1 MMFAK
6 VSVVAFVT
14 LFSMGNAQDA
24 KVSKEGEVCGGM
36 MRPAHTC
43 QKPLECV
50 NTKGPMIADAPGTC
64 KTKCPTTRDAWGN
77 CVPKNCE
84 IWSDGCNTCHFKNN
98 KLTGC
103 SEKLCYDVKHEAKC
117 ETYSTTESEFFHC
130 SKYLDELSKINPVC
144 CAGEKGGTC
153 LNGFP
158 STCSPECASIMNL
171 LFNNCD
177 DLLKVT
183 GLEKEKGWSTFSG
196 KCKKTSGGH
205 GNVKIPDNC
214 ATWYDGCNTC
224 SVTDGKVKFCTR
236 RACLRL
242 GTPACRGYHN
252 GQGTQ
257 REHGRQCFDGKDN
270 DHDGKSDCEDSD
282 CQIYGRCR
290 RAGGHE
296 TGRMCFDHKDNDHDG
311 KADCDDSDCQK
322 DPRAR
327 WHCRRT
333 EKGRQCFDGIDNDHD
348 GKSDCDD
355 SDCQRYG
362 KCRRVGGK
370 ETGRMCFDHKDNDHD
385 GKTDC
390 DDSDCLKDPR
400 ALWRC
405 KRTETGR
412 ECFDGKDNDKDG
424 KTDCD
429 DSDCLRDPL
438 VRQRCHNRRNEDRM
452 DRMDDRV
459 RN

>member
-1 MMFAK
+1 
-6 VSVVAFVT
+6 
-14 LFSMGNAQDA
+14 
-24 KVSKEGEVCGGM
+24 
-36 MRPAHTC
+36 
-43 QKPLECV
+43 V

-64 KTKCPTTRDAWGN
+64 KAKCPTTRDAWGN

-117 ETYSTTESEFFHC
+117 ETFSTTESEFFHC
-130 SKYLDELSKINPVC
+130 SKYLDELSNINEVC

-158 STCSPECASIMNL
+158 TKCSPECASIMNL
-171 LFNNCD
+171 LFNNCE

-183 GLEKEKGWSTFSG
+183 GFEKEKGWAEFSG

-205 GNVKIPDNC
+205 GKVSIPTNC

-242 GTPACRGYHN
+242 GTPSCRGYHN
-252 GQGTQ
+252 DQGTQ

-290 RAGGHE
+290 RLGGHE
-296 TGRMCFDHKDNDHDG
+296 TGRLCFDGKDNDHDG
-311 KADCDDSDCQK
+311 EADCDDPDCQK
-322 DPRAR
+322 DPRVS
-327 WHCRRT
+327 WHCSRT
-333 EKGRQCFDGIDNDHD
+333 ETGRQCFDGRDNDHD

-355 SDCQRYG
+355 DDCKIYG
-362 KCRRVGGK
+362 RCRRVGGK
-370 ETGRMCFDHKDNDHD
+370 ETGRECFDHKDNDHD
-385 GKTDC
+385 GSADC

-400 ALWRC
+400 ARWRC
-405 KRTETGR
+405 RRTETGR

-424 KTDCD
+424 KTDCQD
-429 DSDCLRDPL
+429 PDCQRDPL
-438 VRQRCHNRRNEDRM
+438 VRQRCHNRRTGN
-452 DRMDDRV
+452 RMDDRV